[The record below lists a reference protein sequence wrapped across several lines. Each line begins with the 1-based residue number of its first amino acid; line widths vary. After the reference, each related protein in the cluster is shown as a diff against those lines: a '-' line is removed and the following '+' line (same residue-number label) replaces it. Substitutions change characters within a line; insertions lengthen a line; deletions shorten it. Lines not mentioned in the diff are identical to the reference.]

1 MCGGWRWEESLI
13 NNSNTKTTIKGGEMM
28 NNDMVK
34 LNWLL
39 GGLPLSWMLR
49 DLSLRANGQLSNPLD
64 VITVLQDL
72 AQDSEFS
79 M

>member
-1 MCGGWRWEESLI
+1 
-13 NNSNTKTTIKGGEMM
+13 MM